1 VGGIPVRMLV
11 FNSGESQYSQS
22 GWAGSSM
29 MQRRDIISLL
39 GGAAVMWPL
48 ALRAQ
53 QKAMPVIGF
62 LGSVSPGPLALSVA
76 AFRQG
81 LADAGY
87 VEGKNVAIEYRWAE
101 GSFDRLPALAADLV
115 HRDVTVIVASGGTPS
130 ARAAKG
136 ATSTIPIVFT
146 GVSDPVGSGVV
157 ASLGRPGGNL
167 TGFSIMGAD
176 LLPKRLGLLAELVP
190 AARVIA
196 LLVNPRSEIDD
207 RMMQDVAATA
217 RAKGAALHILKAD
230 TEGEIDAAF
239 AGIVQLHADALVVGD
254 DPFFT
259 SRREQLVTLAS
270 RHAIPAI
277 YQWREFVASGGLISY
292 GVSITAIYRLV
303 GTQVGKILKGAKPA
317 DLPVQQPTTLELVI
331 NLKTAKALG
340 LAVPQSLLVQAD
352 EVIE

>member
-1 VGGIPVRMLV
+1 MI
-11 FNSGESQYSQS
+11 
-22 GWAGSSM
+22 
-29 MQRRDIISLL
+29 QRRDIISLL
-39 GGAAVMWPL
+39 GGAVATWPF

-62 LGSVSPGPLALSVA
+62 LGSASPGPFASFVA

-81 LADAGY
+81 LHDAGY
-87 VEGKNVAIEYRWAE
+87 VEGQNVAIEYRWAE

-115 HRDVTVIVASGGTPS
+115 RREVAVIVASGGTPS
-130 ARAAKG
+130 ARAAKS

-146 GVSDPVGSGVV
+146 GVSDPVGAGVV

-196 LLVNPRSEIDD
+196 LLVNPRSEIDE
-207 RMMQDVAATA
+207 RMMRDVADAA
-217 RAKGAALHILKAD
+217 RSQGAALHILKAD
-230 TEGEIDAAF
+230 TESAIDAAF
-239 AGIVQLHADALVVGD
+239 AMLVELRAGALVVGD

-259 SRREQLVTLAS
+259 NRRDQLVTLAS

-331 NLKTAKALG
+331 NLQTAKALG
-340 LAVPQSLLVQAD
+340 LTVPQSLLVQAD